1 MRRRNAILQTVED
14 FRRLHPTGTLTHL
27 SAFLYICENEGLN
40 VSELAELCG
49 ATRATAS
56 RVAAALGPL
65 EPGAVQDGLGLI
77 RASRSPR
84 ERHSKLL
91 FLTDAGRAFAREV
104 DALILDGRTIAPP
117 PRNAA

>member
-14 FRRLHPTGTLTHL
+14 FRRLHPTATLTHL
-27 SAFLYICENEGLN
+27 AAFLYICENEGLN
-40 VSELAELCG
+40 LAELAELCG

-65 EPGAVQDGLGLI
+65 EPGPGEGGLGLI
-77 RASRSPR
+77 RASRSTR

-91 FLTDAGRAFAREV
+91 YLTEAGKAFAREI
-104 DALILDGRTIAPP
+104 DGLILAGRTIARPS
-117 PRNAA
+117 RNAA